1 MNWKFW
7 DNKKTVNDGGG
18 VGNKLSKP
26 KELPQMVGRHLVVSL
41 VQDPDWV
48 WGLKAAMRPK
58 DGSKSV
64 REIRVFNPVSAAN
77 QRVAIRDFTSL
88 DDHPEL
94 VLFDGWF
101 DSRTNQLEI
110 QAR

>member
-7 DNKKTVNDGGG
+7 SKKTTTNDRGGA
-18 VGNKLSKP
+18 GNKLSKP
-26 KELPQMVGRHLVVSL
+26 KEIPQMVGRHLVVSL
-41 VQDPDWV
+41 GQDPDWV

-58 DGSKSV
+58 DGSKSA
-64 REIRVFNPVSAAN
+64 REIRVFNPVSAAS
-77 QRVAIRDFTSL
+77 QGVSVRDFTSL
-88 DDHPEL
+88 DAHPEL
-94 VLFDGWF
+94 VLFEGWF